1 MVLGQVTVEQWA
13 AEGNQIA
20 ALRMLRRQA
29 APRATR
35 LDRITRVARQ
45 VLDARVVLL
54 CLRDTEDSWLT
65 SSSGLAKQH
74 TQGLVSLCSRA
85 VGAAPLTEIVDL
97 AADKRFADHPVVTG
111 PPEVRFCAVQPVRA
125 PSGHVVGLLCVLDVC
140 PRGPLSGVERARLA
154 DLVAWVELE
163 CAMAQASLGLRA
175 AARTEKDF
183 VAVVGHE
190 LRTPLTSVHSS
201 LELLSSGL
209 AGVVPSPAGDLVDIA
224 VKNTERLVRLIN
236 DLLDL
241 SRAQRGELHL
251 RLEDVAL
258 DDVVAQAVN
267 AVAGTAERS
276 GIPVVA
282 TPSDVSVRGDAD
294 RLVQVVTN
302 LLGNAVSLSPSGE
315 AVEVRCE
322 SNDSHARIHVVDR
335 GPGLP
340 NEQLDQI
347 FEPFVQVERTGRRGA
362 GLGLA
367 ITRGIVESHGGTVSA
382 RSTPGAGATFTVSL
396 PLGGPRDDRPWW

>member
-1 MVLGQVTVEQWA
+1 VGQVTVEQWA

-35 LDRITRVARQ
+35 LDRVTRVARQ
-45 VLDARVVLL
+45 VLDAPIVLL
-54 CLRDTEDSWLT
+54 CLRDTEDRWLT
-65 SSSGLAKQH
+65 SSSGLAKQY
-74 TQGLVSLCSRA
+74 TRGLVSLCSR
-85 VGAAPLTEIVDL
+85 VISPEPLTEILDL
-97 AADKRFADHPVVTG
+97 TGDRRFADDPLVAG
-111 PPEVRFCAVQPVRA
+111 PPAVRFCAVQPVRA
-125 PSGHVVGLLCVLDVC
+125 PSGNVVGLLCVLDVC
-140 PRGPLSGVERARLA
+140 PRGPLSGAERVRLA

-175 AARTEKDF
+175 TARTEKDF
-183 VAVVGHE
+183 VAVVSHE

-209 AGVVPSPAGDLVDIA
+209 AGVVPSPADDLVDVA

-258 DDVVAQAVN
+258 DDIVGQAVN

-276 GIPVVA
+276 GIPVVVRC
-282 TPSDVSVRGDAD
+282 SDVSVRGDAD

-302 LLGNAVSLSPSGE
+302 LLGNAVSLSPPGE

-322 SNDSHARIHVVDR
+322 SSDSHARIHVVDR
-335 GPGLP
+335 GPGLAK
-340 NEQLDQI
+340 EQLNRI
-347 FEPFVQVERTGRRGA
+347 FEPFVQVEQAGRRGA

-382 RSTPGAGATFTVSL
+382 RSTLGAGATFTVSL